1 MKKFFLLCS
10 IFLLFFF
17 TGCNK
22 SNQESILDSLDKK
35 INDAKSYRYTGDLS
49 IINNEDVYNY
59 TVSVLFKA
67 KDNYR
72 VNLVN
77 KANNHE
83 QIILR
88 NSDGVYVLTPALNK
102 SFKFQ
107 SDWPNHSSESYL
119 LLPVLNDIKND
130 TNKTFQEENDTYI
143 FTTTANYP
151 NNSKLVKQEV
161 VVDKDGNI
169 TAVRVLD
176 ENNIKQIEMLFNKI
190 EYNVD
195 IADSEFDISQIV
207 VPTEEQTTNEM
218 ASLDEAIFPLYL
230 PSGTK
235 LVDQQTIATDAGD
248 RVILTFDGESSF
260 VLVEETAMSNEEL
273 EVIPTSGEPYLLMGT
288 YGSLNDNSITW
299 TSGGIDYY
307 ITSDV
312 MSQQELIEV
321 ARSLSVIPTMK

>member
-1 MKKFFLLCS
+1 MCV
-10 IFLLFFF
+10 I
-17 TGCNK
+17 
-22 SNQESILDSLDKK
+22 
-35 INDAKSYRYTGDLS
+35 
-49 IINNEDVYNY
+49 
-59 TVSVLFKA
+59 
-67 KDNYR
+67 
-72 VNLVN
+72 
-77 KANNHE
+77 
-83 QIILR
+83 
-88 NSDGVYVLTPALNK
+88 VLTPALNK

-130 TNKTFQEENDTYI
+130 SNKTFKEENDTYI

-161 VVDKDGNI
+161 VIDKDGNI

-176 ENNIKQIEMLFNKI
+176 ENNIQQIEMLFDKI
-190 EYNVD
+190 EYDVD
-195 IADSEFDISQIV
+195 ISDNEFDISQIV

-235 LVDQQTIATDAGD
+235 LIDQQTIATDAGD

-260 VLVEETAMSNEEL
+260 VLVEETAMSNAEL

>member
-10 IFLLFFF
+10 IFLVFFF

-22 SNQESILDSLDKK
+22 SNEESILDNLDKK
-35 INDAKSYRYTGDLS
+35 INNAKSYQYTGNLS
-49 IINNEDVYNY
+49 IVNNEDIYDY

-83 QIILR
+83 QVILR
-88 NSDGVYVLTPALNK
+88 NKDGVYVLTPALNK

-130 TNKTFQEENDTYI
+130 TNKTFQEENGTYI
-143 FTTTANYP
+143 FTTNVNYP
-151 NNSKLVKQEV
+151 NNSKLVKQEIV
-161 VVDKDGNI
+161 IDKDNNI
-169 TAVRVLD
+169 LAVRVLD

-190 EYNVD
+190 EYDVD
-195 IADSEFDISQIV
+195 ISDDEFDINKII
-207 VPTEEQTTNEM
+207 VPTEEQTTDET

-235 LVDQQTIATDAGD
+235 LVDQQTIATDSGD

-260 VLVEETAMSNEEL
+260 VLVEETAMTSQEL

-288 YGSLNDNSITW
+288 YGTLNDNSIAW
-299 TSGGIDYY
+299 TAGGIDYY
-307 ITSDV
+307 LTSDV

-321 ARSLSVIPTMK
+321 ASSLSVIPTMK

>member
-1 MKKFFLLCS
+1 MCV
-10 IFLLFFF
+10 I
-17 TGCNK
+17 
-22 SNQESILDSLDKK
+22 
-35 INDAKSYRYTGDLS
+35 
-49 IINNEDVYNY
+49 V
-59 TVSVLFKA
+59 V
-67 KDNYR
+67 
-72 VNLVN
+72 
-77 KANNHE
+77 
-83 QIILR
+83 
-88 NSDGVYVLTPALNK
+88 TPRLNK

-218 ASLDEAIFPLYL
+218 ASLD
-230 PSGTK
+230 
-235 LVDQQTIATDAGD
+235 GD

>member
-1 MKKFFLLCS
+1 MR
-10 IFLLFFF
+10 
-17 TGCNK
+17 T
-22 SNQESILDSLDKK
+22 
-35 INDAKSYRYTGDLS
+35 
-49 IINNEDVYNY
+49 
-59 TVSVLFKA
+59 
-67 KDNYR
+67 
-72 VNLVN
+72 
-77 KANNHE
+77 
-83 QIILR
+83 
-88 NSDGVYVLTPALNK
+88 
-102 SFKFQ
+102 
-107 SDWPNHSSESYL
+107 
-119 LLPVLNDIKND
+119 
-130 TNKTFQEENDTYI
+130 
-143 FTTTANYP
+143 
-151 NNSKLVKQEV
+151 
-161 VVDKDGNI
+161 
-169 TAVRVLD
+169 
-176 ENNIKQIEMLFNKI
+176 LFNKI